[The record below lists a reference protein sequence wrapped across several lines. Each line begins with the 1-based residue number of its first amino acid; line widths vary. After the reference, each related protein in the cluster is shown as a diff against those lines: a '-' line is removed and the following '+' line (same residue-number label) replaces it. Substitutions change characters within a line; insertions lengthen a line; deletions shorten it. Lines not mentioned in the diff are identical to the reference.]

1 LNVTKTCCLQCGS
14 TRVHRSRRRSAIEY
28 AIALAGWRVRRCHDC
43 NTRFLQFGRSL
54 VRASHLKRVGKK
66 LLYAALAA
74 AAVGLVVAAILWF
87 GHSQTPAS
95 PVEGLF
101 VPSAATAPI
110 GG

>member
-1 LNVTKTCCLQCGS
+1 MTETHCLQCGS
-14 TRVHRSRRRSAIEY
+14 ARLHRSRRRSAIEY

-54 VRASHLKRVGKK
+54 VRANRLKWVGKN
-66 LLYAALAA
+66 LFFAALAA

-87 GHSQTPAS
+87 GHSQSPAS
-95 PVEGLF
+95 PVEGIF
-101 VPSAATAPI
+101 FSPGSTVPI